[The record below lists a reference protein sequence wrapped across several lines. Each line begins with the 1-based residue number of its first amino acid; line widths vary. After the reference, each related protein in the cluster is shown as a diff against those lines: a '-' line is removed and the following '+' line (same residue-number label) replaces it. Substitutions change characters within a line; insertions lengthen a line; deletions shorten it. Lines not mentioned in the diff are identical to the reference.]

1 MEVLHIKI
9 KEAQEKIEEV
19 TELIYQKKE
28 QEAYVFIHNLLGL
41 FMELTDLVTK
51 AIQEGEPIPYE
62 EEPFKN
68 SLLEAMGAMEQK
80 DMILFADILQYE
92 IKEQLQEWDIPKE

>member
-1 MEVLHIKI
+1 
-9 KEAQEKIEEV
+9 
-19 TELIYQKKE
+19 
-28 QEAYVFIHNLLGL
+28 
-41 FMELTDLVTK
+41 MELTDLVTK

-62 EEPFKN
+62 EEQFKN

-92 IKEQLQEWDIPKE
+92 IKEQLQEWDIQKE